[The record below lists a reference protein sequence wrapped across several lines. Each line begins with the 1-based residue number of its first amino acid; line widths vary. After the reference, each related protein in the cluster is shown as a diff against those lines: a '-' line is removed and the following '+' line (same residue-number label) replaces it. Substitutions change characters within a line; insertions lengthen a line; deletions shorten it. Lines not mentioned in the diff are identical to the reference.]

1 MSLLRPTIS
10 MIFAF
15 LVIFSSSNFM
25 VGLHIC
31 AGQIQNIALFGKA
44 DGCEKEKKLP
54 ACHRHESM
62 PCCQDETI
70 IHDADDFQANPVQL
84 DFTSHATF
92 EVIEPAVIL
101 SEVIS
106 STAVSSP
113 RYYNYDPPLRTCD
126 LTVAFQSFLI

>member
-1 MSLLRPTIS
+1 MSRLRPAIS

-31 AGQIQNIALFGKA
+31 SGEIRNIALFGKA
-44 DGCEKEKKLP
+44 DGCKNEKKLP
-54 ACHRHESM
+54 PCHRQESM

-70 IHDADDFQANPVQL
+70 IHDSDDFQANPVQL
-84 DFTSHATF
+84 DLASHATLDL
-92 EVIEPAVIL
+92 IQPAVIL

-106 STAVSSP
+106 STTVTSP
-113 RYYNYDPPLRTCD
+113 RYYNYDPPLRSCD
-126 LTVAFQSFLI
+126 LTVTFQSFLI